1 MSLLVTNLVLVD
13 DSHAVVGP
21 QTWRVALDYD
31 GEWYQAMPFE
41 FSSERDA
48 ERARRALEQAGL
60 TSAVA
65 LRRAGRA
72 VVHQVMVESLAW

>member
-1 MSLLVTNLVLVD
+1 MSLIVTNLVILD

-21 QTWRVALDYD
+21 QAWRVALNSD
-31 GEWYQAMPFE
+31 GEWHQAMPLE

-48 ERARRALEQAGL
+48 ERARRALDQAGL
-60 TSAVA
+60 SSAVA

-72 VVHQVMVESLAW
+72 AVHQIMVESLAW

>member
-1 MSLLVTNLVLVD
+1 MSLIVTNLVILD
-13 DSHAVVGP
+13 ASRAVVGP
-21 QTWRVALDYD
+21 QAWRVALDSE
-31 GEWYQAMPFE
+31 GEWYQALPLE

-48 ERARRALEQAGL
+48 ERARRALDQAGL

-72 VVHQVMVESLAW
+72 AVLQIMVESLAW